1 MQKLPFKPISLATF
15 ISLAVVACGS
25 SGGGSTKSTTANVT
39 KPITEIAIPDKTD
52 QQKNTSLTTSPT
64 TTPTTTPN
72 NSDDTQLNEL
82 KTRLDAIE
90 KQLGSL
96 STSTGNTE
104 TLTSITDK
112 LTTIGNQLNSIS
124 TNSLKNNT
132 EMQALLS
139 ELKAQKTYLE
149 EEQKKLKDQLT
160 ELKQQK
166 EKLIQQRNELSQL
179 ADNKEKLIQE
189 KEQALIEKENVIRE
203 KENILT
209 AHIEASN
216 DKDRQI
222 SELYSRINDLEN
234 QLWNKDSQIQNTLNE
249 VTTLTEQLNNLTKQI
264 NPYQETTEQRE
275 LRLTREKERENF
287 VAPKFV
293 QYIDQANPSINSDYN
308 FDVNITADGIRHE
321 KNIISALSSSNVV
334 YVSYNYNL
342 EEAGNS
348 ILIQKDFSNGQE
360 KIVYSFGGNPTR
372 AQYLSELQRFQGSA
386 EYSGKVYTAQ
396 NVLTSSTGTY
406 DRDIT
411 INLTANFTNK
421 SISGTVDDHRPYATI
436 ITLNPTIINSDRGRL
451 EFSGTASRT
460 IIAPY
465 MGPPET
471 FKSAGSY
478 QGVFMGARAEQI
490 SGYLNLPASYTGA
503 SATPAVFT
511 AEKQP

>member
-1 MQKLPFKPISLATF
+1 MQKLPFKPIALITLLSLG
-15 ISLAVVACGS
+15 IVACGS
-25 SGGGSTKSTTANVT
+25 SGGGT
-39 KPITEIAIPDKTD
+39 KPATTNAEKPTTEKDI
-52 QQKNTSLTTSPT
+52 TTSNQVPQETNTQNSPT
-64 TTPTTTPN
+64 N
-72 NSDDTQLNEL
+72 NSSTDTTQLNTL
-82 KTRLDAIE
+82 KTRLETIE
-90 KQLGSL
+90 KQL
-96 STSTGNTE
+96 N
-104 TLTSITDK
+104 TLTANPTD
-112 LTTIGNQLNSIS
+112 NNAQLN
-124 TNSLKNNT
+124 
-132 EMQALLS
+132 ALIA
-139 ELKAQKTYLE
+139 ELQAQKTYLE

-189 KEQALIEKENVIRE
+189 KEQALIEKENIIRE

-222 SELYSRINDLEN
+222 SELYNRINDLEN
-234 QLWNKDSQIQNTLNE
+234 QLSNKDNQIQNTLNE
-249 VTTLTEQLNNLTKQI
+249 VTTLTEQLNNLTKHI

-275 LRLTREKERENF
+275 LRLAREKERENF

-293 QYIDQANPSINSDYN
+293 QYIDQENPSINSGYN

-348 ILIQKDFSNGQE
+348 ILIQKDLSNGQE

-372 AQYLSELQRFQGSA
+372 AQYLSELQRIQGSA

-411 INLTANFTNK
+411 INLTADFTNK
-421 SISGTVDDHRPYATI
+421 SISGTVDDHMPYATI
-436 ITLNPTIINSDRGRL
+436 ITLNPAIINSDRGRL

-465 MGPPET
+465 MEPPGT
-471 FKSAGSY
+471 FESTGSY

-503 SATPAVFT
+503 STTPAVFT

>member
-166 EKLIQQRNELSQL
+166 EELIQQRNELSQL

-189 KEQALIEKENVIRE
+189 KEDVIRE

-396 NVLTSSTGTY
+396 NVPTSSIGTY

-421 SISGTVDDHRPYATI
+421 SISGTVDDHMPYATI
-436 ITLNPTIINSDRGRL
+436 ITLNPTIINSDRGIL

-460 IIAPY
+460 IIASY
-465 MGPPET
+465 MGPSET

>member
-1 MQKLPFKPISLATF
+1 MQKLPFKPIALITLLSLG
-15 ISLAVVACGS
+15 IVACGS
-25 SGGGSTKSTTANVT
+25 SGGGT
-39 KPITEIAIPDKTD
+39 KPATTNAEKPTTEKDI
-52 QQKNTSLTTSPT
+52 TTSNQVPQET
-64 TTPTTTPN
+64 NSQNSSTN
-72 NSDDTQLNEL
+72 NSSTDTTQLNTL
-82 KTRLDAIE
+82 KTRLETIE
-90 KQLGSL
+90 KQL
-96 STSTGNTE
+96 N
-104 TLTSITDK
+104 TLTANPTDNN
-112 LTTIGNQLNSIS
+112 TQLN
-124 TNSLKNNT
+124 
-132 EMQALLS
+132 ALIA
-139 ELKAQKTYLE
+139 ELQTQKTYLE

-222 SELYSRINDLEN
+222 SELYSRISDLEN

-275 LRLTREKERENF
+275 LHLAREKERENF

-293 QYIDQANPSINSDYN
+293 QYTDQENPSINSDYN

-348 ILIQKDFSNGQE
+348 ILIQKDLSNGQE

-372 AQYLSELQRFQGSA
+372 AQYLSELQRIQGSA
-386 EYSGKVYTAQ
+386 EYNGKVYTAQ
-396 NVLTSSTGTY
+396 NVLTSSAGTY

-421 SISGTVDDHRPYATI
+421 SISGTVNDHMPYATI
-436 ITLNPTIINSDRGRL
+436 ITLNPAIISSDKGRL

-460 IIAPY
+460 IIASY
-465 MGPPET
+465 MEPSET
-471 FKSAGSY
+471 FKSEGSY

>member
-1 MQKLPFKPISLATF
+1 MQKLPFKPIALITLLSLG
-15 ISLAVVACGS
+15 IVACGS
-25 SGGGSTKSTTANVT
+25 SSGGT
-39 KPITEIAIPDKTD
+39 KPATTNAEKPTTEKDI
-52 QQKNTSLTTSPT
+52 TTSNQVPQET
-64 TTPTTTPN
+64 NTQNSSTN
-72 NSDDTQLNEL
+72 NSSTDTTQLNTL
-82 KTRLDAIE
+82 KTRLETIE
-90 KQLGSL
+90 KQL
-96 STSTGNTE
+96 NT
-104 TLTSITDK
+104 LIANPTD
-112 LTTIGNQLNSIS
+112 NNAQLN
-124 TNSLKNNT
+124 
-132 EMQALLS
+132 ALIA
-139 ELKAQKTYLE
+139 ELQTQKTYLE

-222 SELYSRINDLEN
+222 SELYSRISDLEN

-275 LRLTREKERENF
+275 LRLAREKERENF

-293 QYIDQANPSINSDYN
+293 QYTDQENPSINSDYN

-348 ILIQKDFSNGQE
+348 ILIQKDLSNGQE

-372 AQYLSELQRFQGSA
+372 AQYLSELQRIQGSA
-386 EYSGKVYTAQ
+386 QYRGQIHTAQ
-396 NVLTSSTGTY
+396 NITTSSMSSYGHKN
-406 DRDIT
+406 IT
-411 INLTANFTNK
+411 LNANFTDQ
-421 SISGTVDDHRPYATI
+421 SISGTVDAHSSDGPYASS
-436 ITLNPTIINSDRGRL
+436 ITLHPAPITTNRGMM

-460 IIAPY
+460 VTDPY
-465 MGPPET
+465 NNPPIGPSQT
-471 FKSAGSY
+471 NGSY
-478 QGVFMGARAEQI
+478 QGIFMGKHAEQI
-490 SGYLNLPASYTGA
+490 AGSIVLPAPSLGSYIPEKG
-503 SATPAVFT
+503 VFT
-511 AEKQP
+511 AEKQ